1 MRWQF
6 HCSFWPCTCIKKAAF
21 HCCLLRWL
29 AWQPAISLPARTLI
43 RLLKKIK
50 SAFAFRAV
58 GVVLAIQLSF
68 LMVDLLSIEPSL
80 RNGLISV
87 FLHLNGFIGSML
99 AFMLVL
105 LVHYFAIQWAFGYG
119 VSLAKRGR

>member
-1 MRWQF
+1 M
-6 HCSFWPCTCIKKAAF
+6 AAGYF
-21 HCCLLRWL
+21 F
-29 AWQPAISLPARTLI
+29 ARQNPDQVLEKT
-43 RLLKKIK
+43 IK

-68 LMVDLLSIEPSL
+68 LMVYLLSIEPSL

-87 FLHLNGFIGSML
+87 FLHLNGFIGPML